1 MSDAPS
7 RRHVLSAIASTAV
20 VAGAGSLT
28 AAPPPPIDEPGLAFV
43 YEAIAT
49 LKPTVEI
56 GTTSRGTRRRI
67 DITGG
72 QFAGPR
78 IRGTILPGGADWQ
91 LQRADGWTEIEADYM
106 MQADDGTLIHVRNVG
121 LTNSRVPGVVQRYL
135 RTTPSFEVPVGP
147 HDWLNEG
154 IFVGTLGP
162 PPEGTPMPAVRI
174 RVYQVT

>member
-7 RRHVLSAIASTAV
+7 RRNVLTAIASTV
-20 VAGAGSLT
+20 VVSGAGPLK
-28 AAPPPPIDEPGLAFV
+28 AVAPVDEPGLAFV

-56 GTTSRGTRRRI
+56 GTTSRGIRRRI

-91 LQRADGWTEIEADYM
+91 LQRGDGWTEIEADYM

-121 LTNSRVPGVVQRYL
+121 LTHSRVTGVVHRYL
-135 RTTPSFEVPVGP
+135 RTVPSFEVPVGP
-147 HDWLNEG
+147 HDWLNKG

-162 PPEGTPMPAVRI
+162 PPEDTPMPAVRI
-174 RVYQVT
+174 RVYRVT